1 MVMGGVMH
9 IDEAAEAPVNIR
21 VPADRSQVPM
31 IRAIAETLAV
41 LADFSLDEVA
51 DIKLAVDEA
60 AMTII
65 AGASADAEL
74 TVALTAADQ
83 KFHAIIRS
91 WFPADNAL
99 VQQGFGWHVLQTL
112 TSLVAVHEGETQRDG
127 RLVAIELSK

>member
-1 MVMGGVMH
+1 MVVGDVMQT
-9 IDEAAEAPVNIR
+9 DEAAVAPVNIR
-21 VPADRSQVPM
+21 VAADKSQVPM

-65 AGASADAEL
+65 GGAAAGVEL
-74 TVALTAADQ
+74 TVAFNATERS
-83 KFHAIIRS
+83 FHAVIQS
-91 WFPADNAL
+91 WLPDAKTL
-99 VQQGFGWHVLQTL
+99 PQSGFGWHVLQTL
-112 TSLVAVHEGETQRDG
+112 TDSVTVHEGETDGDG

>member
-1 MVMGGVMH
+1 MH

-60 AMTII
+60 AMTVIG
-65 AGASADAEL
+65 GASADAEL
-74 TVALTAADQ
+74 KVALTAADQ
-83 KFHAIIRS
+83 KFHAIIQS
-91 WFPADNAL
+91 WFPADNTL

-112 TSLVAVHEGETQRDG
+112 TSSVAVHEGETQQNG
-127 RLVAIELSK
+127 RPVAIELSK

>member
-1 MVMGGVMH
+1 MVGEIMH
-9 IDEAAEAPVNIR
+9 TDEAAVAPVNIR
-21 VPADRSQVPM
+21 VAADKSQVPM

-65 AGASADAEL
+65 GGAADGVEL
-74 TVALTAADQ
+74 TVAFTAADRT
-83 KFHAIIRS
+83 FHTVIQS
-91 WFPADNAL
+91 WLPDSKTL
-99 VQQGFGWHVLQTL
+99 TQSGFGWHVLQTL
-112 TSLVAVHEGETQRDG
+112 TDSVTVHEGDTDGNG